1 MLDVN
6 PRAVAGGNHPPVD
19 PYDAWRAHIDDL
31 RTEASNWLDGSAI
44 TSQAEADAVSKLLDA
59 FRKAGKDA
67 DKARADEKRP
77 HDDAAKVVQS
87 KWKPLLD
94 TADTCAD
101 TCKKVLSPWL
111 QKLEEEQR
119 AKAEEARRVA
129 EAEAQK
135 AAEAMRASDGTNID
149 AREQAE
155 AQVRSAKL
163 AEEAAKRAEG
173 QKAHATGGERAI
185 GLRTYYTPVMVDR
198 KAALLHYLATDP
210 DAVVAFL
217 EGLAKADVQR
227 GLRQIPGFEVN
238 PEKRVA

>member
-1 MLDVN
+1 MEAAATIGHN
-6 PRAVAGGNHPPVD
+6 NPPVD
-19 PYDAWRAHIDDL
+19 PFDAWRAHIDDL
-31 RTEASNWLDGSAI
+31 RTEAGNWLDGSAI

-67 DKARADEKRP
+67 DKARAEEKRP
-77 HDDAAKVVQS
+77 HDEAAKAVQS

-94 TADTCAD
+94 TADRAAD
-101 TCKKVLSPWL
+101 TCKKVLAPWL

-173 QKAHATGGERAI
+173 QKAHATGGDRAI
-185 GLRTYYTPVMVDR
+185 GLRTYYTATLTDR
-198 KAALLHYLATDP
+198 KAALFHYLERQPEEFVT
-210 DAVVAFL
+210 L
-217 EGLAKADVQR
+217 LQRLADADVRR
-227 GLRQIPGFEVN
+227 GLRQIPGFEVTE
-238 PEKRVA
+238 EKRVA